1 MDEKIK
7 YIMESNEIRNK
18 LCKMG
23 IGSVV
28 GPTGPK
34 GDRGDIGPVGPKG
47 EAGIS
52 HEFIVDETKTINPDE
67 LAKVQDEFISNTHHL
82 TFYIPKGKK
91 GDQGE
96 IGPIGPKGE
105 DGGATIEVGK
115 TETVD
120 STSLAEVTNVG
131 NNKDVILNFKI
142 PKGEKG
148 ETGPRG
154 EKGETG
160 PRGFPGEIGISEV
173 ITIDGTETV
182 EADEQAEVQ
191 DDFDRNIHHLTFY
204 IPKGEK
210 GEKGDQG
217 EVGPTGP
224 IGSLGPTS
232 YDVIAFVSYPN
243 TTVAGIALTGASRI
257 IPGTTNK
264 IVMSGSNSIKVNKSG
279 LYEITVCGRIS
290 GVTKDTGG
298 AFYLI
303 NGETSEVLTDMSFIL
318 SKGNTEDMDFS
329 EISFV
334 DITAPATLQIKTEID
349 GDAATSNIEF
359 SSINVLIKGYSV

>member
-23 IGSVV
+23 ICPVV

-34 GDRGDIGPVGPKG
+34 GDRGDIGPVG
-47 EAGIS
+47 ETGIS
-52 HEFIVDETKTINPDE
+52 HEIIIDETKTINPDE
-67 LAKVQDEFISNTHHL
+67 PAKVQDEFNNNTH
-82 TFYIPKGKK
+82 Y
-91 GDQGE
+91 
-96 IGPIGPKGE
+96 
-105 DGGATIEVGK
+105 
-115 TETVD
+115 
-120 STSLAEVTNVG
+120 
-131 NNKDVILNFKI
+131 
-142 PKGEKG
+142 
-148 ETGPRG
+148 
-154 EKGETG
+154 
-160 PRGFPGEIGISEV
+160 
-173 ITIDGTETV
+173 
-182 EADEQAEVQ
+182 
-191 DDFDRNIHHLTFY
+191 LTFY

-210 GEKGDQG
+210 GEQG
-217 EVGPTGP
+217 SIGP
-224 IGSLGPTS
+224 IGPKGEKGEKGPTS

-257 IPGTTNK
+257 IPGITNK
-264 IVMSGSNSIKVNKSG
+264 ISMEGSNGIKINQSG

-290 GVTKDTGG
+290 GVTKDIGG

-303 NGETSEVLTDMSFIL
+303 KSETSEVLTDMSFIL

-349 GDAATSNIEF
+349 GDSATSNIEF

>member
-7 YIMESNEIRNK
+7 YIMESKEKRNK

-23 IGSVV
+23 ICPVV

-34 GDRGDIGPVGPKG
+34 GDRGDIGPVG
-47 EAGIS
+47 ETGIS
-52 HEFIVDETKTINPDE
+52 HEIIIDETKTINPDE
-67 LAKVQDEFISNTHHL
+67 PAKVQDEFNNNTHYL
-82 TFYIPKGKK
+82 TFYIPKGEK
-91 GDQGE
+91 GEQGS
-96 IGPIGPKGE
+96 IGSIGPKGE
-105 DGGATIEVGK
+105 QGETGPMGLPGEKGISEIIIIDK
-115 TETVD
+115 TETVEPD
-120 STSLAEVTNVG
+120 EPA
-131 NNKDVILNFKI
+131 KI
-142 PKGEKG
+142 
-148 ETGPRG
+148 
-154 EKGETG
+154 
-160 PRGFPGEIGISEV
+160 
-173 ITIDGTETV
+173 
-182 EADEQAEVQ
+182 Q
-191 DDFDRNIHHLTFY
+191 DDFNDNTHHLTFY

-217 EVGPTGP
+217 NVGPAGP
-224 IGSLGPTS
+224 TGSLGPTS

-243 TTVAGIALTGASRI
+243 TTVSGIAITGASRI
-257 IPGTTNK
+257 IPGLTNK
-264 IVMSGSNSIKVNKSG
+264 ISMEGSNSIKVNQSG

-290 GVTKDTGG
+290 GVTKDIGG

-303 NGETSEVLTDMSFIL
+303 KSETSEVLTDMSFIL

-349 GDAATSNIEF
+349 GDTATSNIEF

>member
-18 LCKMG
+18 LYKIG
-23 IGSVV
+23 ICPVV

-34 GDRGDIGPVGPKG
+34 GDRGDIGPVG
-47 EAGIS
+47 ETGIS
-52 HEFIVDETKTINPDE
+52 HEIIIDETKTINPDE
-67 LAKVQDEFISNTHHL
+67 PAKVQDEFNNNTHYL
-82 TFYIPKGKK
+82 TFYIPKGEK
-91 GDQGE
+91 GEQGS

-105 DGGATIEVGK
+105 QGDTGPMGLPGEKGISEIIIIDK
-115 TETVD
+115 TETVEPD
-120 STSLAEVTNVG
+120 EPA
-131 NNKDVILNFKI
+131 KI
-142 PKGEKG
+142 
-148 ETGPRG
+148 
-154 EKGETG
+154 
-160 PRGFPGEIGISEV
+160 
-173 ITIDGTETV
+173 
-182 EADEQAEVQ
+182 Q
-191 DDFDRNIHHLTFY
+191 DDFNDNTHHLTFY

-217 EVGPTGP
+217 SVGPAGP
-224 IGSLGPTS
+224 TGSLGPTS

-257 IPGTTNK
+257 IPGITNK
-264 IVMSGSNSIKVNKSG
+264 ISMEGSNSIKINQSG

-290 GVTKDTGG
+290 GVTKDIGG

-303 NGETSEVLTDMSFIL
+303 KSETSEVLTDMSFIL

-349 GDAATSNIEF
+349 GDTATSNIEF

>member
-18 LCKMG
+18 LCKIG
-23 IGSVV
+23 ICPVV

-34 GDRGDIGPVGPKG
+34 GDRGDIGPVG
-47 EAGIS
+47 ETGIG
-52 HEFIVDETKTINPDE
+52 HEIIIDETKTINPDE
-67 LAKVQDEFISNTHHL
+67 PAKVQDEFNNNNTHYL
-82 TFYIPKGKK
+82 TFYIPKGEK
-91 GDQGE
+91 GDTGPMGLPGE
-96 IGPIGPKGE
+96 KGISE
-105 DGGATIEVGK
+105 IIIIDK
-115 TETVD
+115 TETVEPD
-120 STSLAEVTNVG
+120 EPA
-131 NNKDVILNFKI
+131 KI
-142 PKGEKG
+142 
-148 ETGPRG
+148 
-154 EKGETG
+154 
-160 PRGFPGEIGISEV
+160 
-173 ITIDGTETV
+173 
-182 EADEQAEVQ
+182 Q
-191 DDFDRNIHHLTFY
+191 DDFDDNTHHLTFY

-217 EVGPTGP
+217 SVGPAGP
-224 IGSLGPTS
+224 TGSLGPTS
-232 YDVIAFVSYPN
+232 YDVVAFVSYPN

-257 IPGTTNK
+257 IPGITNK
-264 IVMSGSNSIKVNKSG
+264 ISMEGSNGIKINQSG

-290 GVTKDTGG
+290 GVTKDIGG

-303 NGETSEVLTDMSFIL
+303 KSETSEVLTDMSFIL

-349 GDAATSNIEF
+349 GDTATSNIEF

>member
-18 LCKMG
+18 LYKMG
-23 IGSVV
+23 ICPVV

-34 GDRGDIGPVGPKG
+34 GDRGDIGPVG
-47 EAGIS
+47 ETGIS
-52 HEFIVDETKTINPDE
+52 HEIIIDETKTINPDE
-67 LAKVQDEFISNTHHL
+67 PAKVQDEFNNNTHYL
-82 TFYIPKGKK
+82 TFYIPKGEK
-91 GDQGE
+91 GEQGS

-105 DGGATIEVGK
+105 QGEPGPMGLPGEKGISEIIIIDK
-115 TETVD
+115 TETVEPD
-120 STSLAEVTNVG
+120 ELA
-131 NNKDVILNFKI
+131 KI
-142 PKGEKG
+142 
-148 ETGPRG
+148 
-154 EKGETG
+154 
-160 PRGFPGEIGISEV
+160 
-173 ITIDGTETV
+173 
-182 EADEQAEVQ
+182 Q
-191 DDFDRNIHHLTFY
+191 DDFNDNTHHLTFY

-217 EVGPTGP
+217 NVGPAGP
-224 IGSLGPTS
+224 TGSLGPTS

-257 IPGTTNK
+257 IPGITNK
-264 IVMSGSNSIKVNKSG
+264 ISMEGSNSIKINQSG

-290 GVTKDTGG
+290 GVTKDIGG

-303 NGETSEVLTDMSFIL
+303 KSETSEVLTDMSFIL

-349 GDAATSNIEF
+349 GDTATSNIEF

>member
-23 IGSVV
+23 ICPVV

-34 GDRGDIGPVGPKG
+34 GEKGDIGPVG

-67 LAKVQDEFISNTHHL
+67 PAKVQDEFNSNTHHL
-82 TFYIPKGKK
+82 TFYIPKGEK

-96 IGPIGPKGE
+96 IGPVGPKGE

-148 ETGPRG
+148 ETGP
-154 EKGETG
+154 KGEQGDTG
-160 PRGFPGEIGISEV
+160 PMGLP
-173 ITIDGTETV
+173 
-182 EADEQAEVQ
+182 
-191 DDFDRNIHHLTFY
+191 
-204 IPKGEK
+204 

-217 EVGPTGP
+217 SVGPAGP
-224 IGSLGPTS
+224 TGSLGPTS

-257 IPGTTNK
+257 IPGITNK
-264 IVMSGSNSIKVNKSG
+264 ISMEGSNSIKINQSG

-290 GVTKDTGG
+290 GVTKDIGG

-303 NGETSEVLTDMSFIL
+303 KSETSEVLTDMSFIL

-349 GDAATSNIEF
+349 GDTATSNIEF

>member
-18 LCKMG
+18 LYKIG
-23 IGSVV
+23 ICPVV

-34 GDRGDIGPVGPKG
+34 GDRGDIGPVG
-47 EAGIS
+47 ETGIS
-52 HEFIVDETKTINPDE
+52 HEIIIDETKTINPDE
-67 LAKVQDEFISNTHHL
+67 PAKVQDEFNNNTHYL
-82 TFYIPKGKK
+82 TFYIPKGEK
-91 GDQGE
+91 GEQGS
-96 IGPIGPKGE
+96 IGSIGPKGE
-105 DGGATIEVGK
+105 QGEPGPMGLPGEKGISEIIIIDK
-115 TETVD
+115 TETVEPD
-120 STSLAEVTNVG
+120 EPA
-131 NNKDVILNFKI
+131 KI
-142 PKGEKG
+142 
-148 ETGPRG
+148 
-154 EKGETG
+154 
-160 PRGFPGEIGISEV
+160 
-173 ITIDGTETV
+173 
-182 EADEQAEVQ
+182 Q
-191 DDFDRNIHHLTFY
+191 DDFNDNTHHLTFY

-217 EVGPTGP
+217 NVGPAGP
-224 IGSLGPTS
+224 TGSLGPTS

-257 IPGTTNK
+257 IPGITNK
-264 IVMSGSNSIKVNKSG
+264 ISMEGSNSIKINQSG

-290 GVTKDTGG
+290 GVTKDIGG

-303 NGETSEVLTDMSFIL
+303 KSETSEVLTDMSFIL

-349 GDAATSNIEF
+349 GDTVTSNIEF

>member
-23 IGSVV
+23 ICPVV

-34 GDRGDIGPVGPKG
+34 GEKGDIGPVG

-67 LAKVQDEFISNTHHL
+67 PAKVQDEFNNNTH
-82 TFYIPKGKK
+82 Y
-91 GDQGE
+91 
-96 IGPIGPKGE
+96 
-105 DGGATIEVGK
+105 
-115 TETVD
+115 
-120 STSLAEVTNVG
+120 
-131 NNKDVILNFKI
+131 
-142 PKGEKG
+142 
-148 ETGPRG
+148 
-154 EKGETG
+154 
-160 PRGFPGEIGISEV
+160 
-173 ITIDGTETV
+173 
-182 EADEQAEVQ
+182 
-191 DDFDRNIHHLTFY
+191 LTFY
-204 IPKGEK
+204 IPKGEQ

-217 EVGPTGP
+217 SVGPTGP
-224 IGSLGPTS
+224 KGSLGPTS

-257 IPGTTNK
+257 IPGITNK
-264 IVMSGSNSIKVNKSG
+264 ISMEGSNSIKINQSG

-290 GVTKDTGG
+290 GVTKDIGG

-303 NGETSEVLTDMSFIL
+303 KSETSEVLTDMSFIL

-334 DITAPATLQIKTEID
+334 DITAPATLQIKSEID
-349 GDAATSNIEF
+349 GDTATSNIEF

>member
-18 LCKMG
+18 LYKMG
-23 IGSVV
+23 ICPVV

-34 GDRGDIGPVGPKG
+34 GDRGDIGPVG
-47 EAGIS
+47 ETGIS
-52 HEFIVDETKTINPDE
+52 HEIIIDETKTINPDE
-67 LAKVQDEFISNTHHL
+67 PAKIQDEFNNNTHYL
-82 TFYIPKGKK
+82 TFYIPKGEK
-91 GDQGE
+91 GEQGS

-105 DGGATIEVGK
+105 QGEPGPMGLPGEKGISEIIIIDK
-115 TETVD
+115 TETVEPD
-120 STSLAEVTNVG
+120 EPA
-131 NNKDVILNFKI
+131 KI
-142 PKGEKG
+142 
-148 ETGPRG
+148 
-154 EKGETG
+154 
-160 PRGFPGEIGISEV
+160 
-173 ITIDGTETV
+173 
-182 EADEQAEVQ
+182 Q
-191 DDFDRNIHHLTFY
+191 DDFNDNTHHLTFY

-217 EVGPTGP
+217 SVGPAGP
-224 IGSLGPTS
+224 TGSLGPTS

-257 IPGTTNK
+257 IPGITNK
-264 IVMSGSNSIKVNKSG
+264 ISMEGSNSIKINQSG

-290 GVTKDTGG
+290 GVTKDIGG

-303 NGETSEVLTDMSFIL
+303 KSETSEVLTDMSFIL

-349 GDAATSNIEF
+349 GDTATSNIEF

>member
-18 LCKMG
+18 LYKIG
-23 IGSVV
+23 ICPVV

-34 GDRGDIGPVGPKG
+34 GDRGDIGPVG
-47 EAGIS
+47 ETGIS
-52 HEFIVDETKTINPDE
+52 HEIIIDETKTINPDE
-67 LAKVQDEFISNTHHL
+67 PAKVQDEFNNNTHYL
-82 TFYIPKGKK
+82 TFYIPKGEK
-91 GDQGE
+91 GEQGS
-96 IGPIGPKGE
+96 IGSIGPKGE
-105 DGGATIEVGK
+105 QGEPGPMGLPGEKGISEIIIIDK
-115 TETVD
+115 TETVEPD
-120 STSLAEVTNVG
+120 ELA
-131 NNKDVILNFKI
+131 KI
-142 PKGEKG
+142 
-148 ETGPRG
+148 
-154 EKGETG
+154 
-160 PRGFPGEIGISEV
+160 
-173 ITIDGTETV
+173 
-182 EADEQAEVQ
+182 Q
-191 DDFDRNIHHLTFY
+191 DDFNDNTHHLTFY

-217 EVGPTGP
+217 NVGPAGP
-224 IGSLGPTS
+224 TGSLGPTS

-257 IPGTTNK
+257 IPGITNK
-264 IVMSGSNSIKVNKSG
+264 ISMEGSNSIKINQSG

-290 GVTKDTGG
+290 GVTKDIGG

-303 NGETSEVLTDMSFIL
+303 KSETSEVLTDMSFIL

-349 GDAATSNIEF
+349 GDTVTSNIEF

>member
-23 IGSVV
+23 ICPVV

-34 GDRGDIGPVGPKG
+34 GEKGDIGPVG

-52 HEFIVDETKTINPDE
+52 HEFIIDETKTINPDE
-67 LAKVQDEFISNTHHL
+67 PAKVQDEFTSNT
-82 TFYIPKGKK
+82 
-91 GDQGE
+91 
-96 IGPIGPKGE
+96 
-105 DGGATIEVGK
+105 
-115 TETVD
+115 
-120 STSLAEVTNVG
+120 
-131 NNKDVILNFKI
+131 
-142 PKGEKG
+142 
-148 ETGPRG
+148 
-154 EKGETG
+154 
-160 PRGFPGEIGISEV
+160 
-173 ITIDGTETV
+173 
-182 EADEQAEVQ
+182 
-191 DDFDRNIHHLTFY
+191 HHLTFY

-210 GEKGDQG
+210 GEQGSIGPIGPKGEKGEKGDQG
-217 EVGPTGP
+217 SVGPAGP
-224 IGSLGPTS
+224 TGSLGPTS

-257 IPGTTNK
+257 IPGITNK
-264 IVMSGSNSIKVNKSG
+264 ISMEGSNSIKINQSG

-290 GVTKDTGG
+290 GVTKDIGG

-303 NGETSEVLTDMSFIL
+303 KSETSEVLTDMSFIL

-349 GDAATSNIEF
+349 GDTATSNIEF

>member
-18 LCKMG
+18 LYKIG
-23 IGSVV
+23 ICPVV

-34 GDRGDIGPVGPKG
+34 GDRGDIGPVG
-47 EAGIS
+47 ETGIS
-52 HEFIVDETKTINPDE
+52 HEIIIDETKTINPDE
-67 LAKVQDEFISNTHHL
+67 PAKVQDEFNNNTHYL
-82 TFYIPKGKK
+82 TFYIPKGEK
-91 GDQGE
+91 GEQGS
-96 IGPIGPKGE
+96 IGPKGE
-105 DGGATIEVGK
+105 QGETGPMGLPGEKGISEIIIIDK
-115 TETVD
+115 TETVEPD
-120 STSLAEVTNVG
+120 EPA
-131 NNKDVILNFKI
+131 KI
-142 PKGEKG
+142 
-148 ETGPRG
+148 
-154 EKGETG
+154 
-160 PRGFPGEIGISEV
+160 
-173 ITIDGTETV
+173 
-182 EADEQAEVQ
+182 Q
-191 DDFDRNIHHLTFY
+191 DDFNDNTHHLTFY

-217 EVGPTGP
+217 SVGPAGP
-224 IGSLGPTS
+224 TGSLGPTS
-232 YDVIAFVSYPN
+232 YDVVAFVSYPN

-257 IPGTTNK
+257 IPGITNK
-264 IVMSGSNSIKVNKSG
+264 ISMEGSNSIKINQSG

-290 GVTKDTGG
+290 GVTKDIGG

-303 NGETSEVLTDMSFIL
+303 KSETSEVLTDMSFIL

-349 GDAATSNIEF
+349 GDTATSNIEF

>member
-18 LCKMG
+18 LYKIG
-23 IGSVV
+23 ICPVV

-34 GDRGDIGPVGPKG
+34 GDRGDIGPVG
-47 EAGIS
+47 ETGIS
-52 HEFIVDETKTINPDE
+52 HEIIIDETKTINPDE
-67 LAKVQDEFISNTHHL
+67 PAKVQDEFNNNTHYL
-82 TFYIPKGKK
+82 TFYIPKGEK
-91 GDQGE
+91 GEQGS
-96 IGPIGPKGE
+96 IGSIGPKGE
-105 DGGATIEVGK
+105 QGEPGPIGLPGEKGISEIIIIDK
-115 TETVD
+115 TETVEPD
-120 STSLAEVTNVG
+120 EPA
-131 NNKDVILNFKI
+131 KI
-142 PKGEKG
+142 
-148 ETGPRG
+148 
-154 EKGETG
+154 
-160 PRGFPGEIGISEV
+160 
-173 ITIDGTETV
+173 
-182 EADEQAEVQ
+182 Q
-191 DDFDRNIHHLTFY
+191 DDFNDNTHHLTFY

-217 EVGPTGP
+217 SVGPAGP
-224 IGSLGPTS
+224 TGSLGPTS

-257 IPGTTNK
+257 IPGITNK
-264 IVMSGSNSIKVNKSG
+264 ISMEGSNSIKINQSG

-290 GVTKDTGG
+290 GVTKDIGG

-303 NGETSEVLTDMSFIL
+303 KSETSEVLTDMSFIL

-349 GDAATSNIEF
+349 GDTVTSNIEF

>member
-18 LCKMG
+18 LYKMG
-23 IGSVV
+23 ICPVV

-34 GDRGDIGPVGPKG
+34 GDRGDIGPVG
-47 EAGIS
+47 ETGIS
-52 HEFIVDETKTINPDE
+52 HEIIIDETKTINPDE
-67 LAKVQDEFISNTHHL
+67 PAKVQDEFNNNTHYL
-82 TFYIPKGKK
+82 TFYIPKGEK
-91 GDQGE
+91 GEQGS

-105 DGGATIEVGK
+105 QGEPGPMGLPGEKGISEIIIIDK
-115 TETVD
+115 TETVEPD
-120 STSLAEVTNVG
+120 EPA
-131 NNKDVILNFKI
+131 KI
-142 PKGEKG
+142 
-148 ETGPRG
+148 
-154 EKGETG
+154 
-160 PRGFPGEIGISEV
+160 
-173 ITIDGTETV
+173 
-182 EADEQAEVQ
+182 Q
-191 DDFDRNIHHLTFY
+191 DDFNDNTHHLTFY

-217 EVGPTGP
+217 NVGPAGP
-224 IGSLGPTS
+224 TGSLGPTS

-257 IPGTTNK
+257 IPGITNK
-264 IVMSGSNSIKVNKSG
+264 ISMEGSNSIKINQSG

-290 GVTKDTGG
+290 GVTKDIGG

-303 NGETSEVLTDMSFIL
+303 KSETSEVLTDMSFIL

-349 GDAATSNIEF
+349 GDTATSNIEF

>member
-23 IGSVV
+23 IYPVV

-34 GDRGDIGPVGPKG
+34 GDIGPVG
-47 EAGIS
+47 ETGIG
-52 HEFIVDETKTINPDE
+52 HEIIIDETKTINPDE
-67 LAKVQDEFISNTHHL
+67 PAKVQDEFNNNTHYL
-82 TFYIPKGKK
+82 TFYIPKGEK
-91 GDQGE
+91 GEQGS

-105 DGGATIEVGK
+105 QGDTGPMGLPGEKGISEIIIIDK
-115 TETVD
+115 TETVEPD
-120 STSLAEVTNVG
+120 EPA
-131 NNKDVILNFKI
+131 KI
-142 PKGEKG
+142 
-148 ETGPRG
+148 
-154 EKGETG
+154 
-160 PRGFPGEIGISEV
+160 
-173 ITIDGTETV
+173 
-182 EADEQAEVQ
+182 Q
-191 DDFDRNIHHLTFY
+191 DDFNDNTHHLTFY

-217 EVGPTGP
+217 SVGPAGP
-224 IGSLGPTS
+224 TGSLGPTS

-257 IPGTTNK
+257 IPGITNK
-264 IVMSGSNSIKVNKSG
+264 ISMEGSNSIKVNQSG

-290 GVTKDTGG
+290 GVTKDIGG

-303 NGETSEVLTDMSFIL
+303 KSETSEVLTDMSFIL

-349 GDAATSNIEF
+349 GDTATSNIEF

>member
-18 LCKMG
+18 LYKMG
-23 IGSVV
+23 ICPVV

-34 GDRGDIGPVGPKG
+34 GDRGDIGPVG
-47 EAGIS
+47 ETGIS
-52 HEFIVDETKTINPDE
+52 HEIIIDETKTINPDE
-67 LAKVQDEFISNTHHL
+67 PAKVQDEFNNNTHYL
-82 TFYIPKGKK
+82 TFYIPKGEK
-91 GDQGE
+91 GEQGS
-96 IGPIGPKGE
+96 IGPIG
-105 DGGATIEVGK
+105 
-115 TETVD
+115 
-120 STSLAEVTNVG
+120 
-131 NNKDVILNFKI
+131 

-148 ETGPRG
+148 ETGPMGLPG
-154 EKGETG
+154 EKG
-160 PRGFPGEIGISEV
+160 ISE
-173 ITIDGTETV
+173 IIIIDKTETV
-182 EADEQAEVQ
+182 EPDEPAKIQ
-191 DDFDRNIHHLTFY
+191 DDFNDNTHHLTFY

-217 EVGPTGP
+217 SVGPAGP
-224 IGSLGPTS
+224 TGSLGPTS

-257 IPGTTNK
+257 IPGITNK
-264 IVMSGSNSIKVNKSG
+264 ISMEGSNSIKINQSG

-290 GVTKDTGG
+290 GVTKDIGG

-303 NGETSEVLTDMSFIL
+303 KSETSEVLTDMSFIL

-349 GDAATSNIEF
+349 GDTATSNIEF

>member
-18 LCKMG
+18 LYKMG
-23 IGSVV
+23 ICPVV

-34 GDRGDIGPVGPKG
+34 GDRGDIGPVG
-47 EAGIS
+47 ETGIS
-52 HEFIVDETKTINPDE
+52 HEIIIDETKTINPDE
-67 LAKVQDEFISNTHHL
+67 PAKVQDEFNNNTHYL
-82 TFYIPKGKK
+82 TFYIPKGEK
-91 GDQGE
+91 GEQGS

-105 DGGATIEVGK
+105 QGETGPMGLPGEKGISEIIIIDK
-115 TETVD
+115 TETVEPD
-120 STSLAEVTNVG
+120 ELA
-131 NNKDVILNFKI
+131 KI
-142 PKGEKG
+142 
-148 ETGPRG
+148 
-154 EKGETG
+154 
-160 PRGFPGEIGISEV
+160 
-173 ITIDGTETV
+173 
-182 EADEQAEVQ
+182 Q
-191 DDFDRNIHHLTFY
+191 DDFNDNTHHLTFY

-217 EVGPTGP
+217 NVGPAGP
-224 IGSLGPTS
+224 TGSLGPTS

-257 IPGTTNK
+257 IPGITNK
-264 IVMSGSNSIKVNKSG
+264 ISMEGSNSIKINQSG

-290 GVTKDTGG
+290 GVTKDIGG

-303 NGETSEVLTDMSFIL
+303 KSETSEVLTDMSFIL

-349 GDAATSNIEF
+349 GDTATSNIEF

>member
-18 LCKMG
+18 LYKMG
-23 IGSVV
+23 ICPVV

-34 GDRGDIGPVGPKG
+34 GDRGDIGPVG
-47 EAGIS
+47 ETGIS
-52 HEFIVDETKTINPDE
+52 HEIIIDETKTINPDE
-67 LAKVQDEFISNTHHL
+67 PAKVQDEFNNNTHYL
-82 TFYIPKGKK
+82 TFYIPKGEK
-91 GDQGE
+91 GEQGS

-105 DGGATIEVGK
+105 QGEPGPMGLPGEKGISEIIIIDK
-115 TETVD
+115 TETVEPD
-120 STSLAEVTNVG
+120 EPA
-131 NNKDVILNFKI
+131 KI
-142 PKGEKG
+142 
-148 ETGPRG
+148 
-154 EKGETG
+154 
-160 PRGFPGEIGISEV
+160 
-173 ITIDGTETV
+173 
-182 EADEQAEVQ
+182 Q
-191 DDFDRNIHHLTFY
+191 DDFNDNTHHLTFY

-217 EVGPTGP
+217 SVGPAGP
-224 IGSLGPTS
+224 TGSLGPTS

-257 IPGTTNK
+257 IPGITNK
-264 IVMSGSNSIKVNKSG
+264 ISMEGSNSIKINQSG

-290 GVTKDTGG
+290 GVTKDIGG

-303 NGETSEVLTDMSFIL
+303 KSETSEVLTDMSFIL

-349 GDAATSNIEF
+349 GDTATSNIEF

>member
-23 IGSVV
+23 ICPVV
-28 GPTGPK
+28 GPTGPRGEK
-34 GDRGDIGPVGPKG
+34 GDIGPVG
-47 EAGIS
+47 ETGIS
-52 HEFIVDETKTINPDE
+52 HEIIIDETKTINPDE
-67 LAKVQDEFISNTHHL
+67 PAKVQDEFNNNTHYL
-82 TFYIPKGKK
+82 TFYIPKG
-91 GDQGE
+91 E
-96 IGPIGPKGE
+96 KGE
-105 DGGATIEVGK
+105 QGDTGPMGLPGEKGISEIIIIDK
-115 TETVD
+115 TETVEPD
-120 STSLAEVTNVG
+120 EPA
-131 NNKDVILNFKI
+131 KI
-142 PKGEKG
+142 
-148 ETGPRG
+148 
-154 EKGETG
+154 
-160 PRGFPGEIGISEV
+160 
-173 ITIDGTETV
+173 
-182 EADEQAEVQ
+182 Q
-191 DDFDRNIHHLTFY
+191 DDFNDNTHHLTFY

-217 EVGPTGP
+217 SVGPA
-224 IGSLGPTS
+224 GSLGPTS

-257 IPGTTNK
+257 IPGITNK
-264 IVMSGSNSIKVNKSG
+264 ISMEGSNGIKINQSG

-290 GVTKDTGG
+290 GVTKDIGG

-303 NGETSEVLTDMSFIL
+303 KSETSEVLTDMSFIL

-349 GDAATSNIEF
+349 GDTATSNIEF

>member
-18 LCKMG
+18 LCKLG
-23 IGSVV
+23 ICPVV

-34 GDRGDIGPVGPKG
+34 GDRGDIGPVG

-67 LAKVQDEFISNTHHL
+67 PAKVQDEFNNNTH
-82 TFYIPKGKK
+82 Y
-91 GDQGE
+91 
-96 IGPIGPKGE
+96 
-105 DGGATIEVGK
+105 
-115 TETVD
+115 
-120 STSLAEVTNVG
+120 
-131 NNKDVILNFKI
+131 
-142 PKGEKG
+142 
-148 ETGPRG
+148 
-154 EKGETG
+154 
-160 PRGFPGEIGISEV
+160 
-173 ITIDGTETV
+173 
-182 EADEQAEVQ
+182 
-191 DDFDRNIHHLTFY
+191 LTFY

-210 GEKGDQG
+210 GEQG
-217 EVGPTGP
+217 SIGP

-257 IPGTTNK
+257 IPGITNK
-264 IVMSGSNSIKVNKSG
+264 ISIEGSNSIKINQSG

-290 GVTKDTGG
+290 GVTKDIGG

-303 NGETSEVLTDMSFIL
+303 KSETSEVLTDMSFIL

-349 GDAATSNIEF
+349 GDTATSNIEF

>member
-18 LCKMG
+18 LYKMG
-23 IGSVV
+23 ICPVV

-34 GDRGDIGPVGPKG
+34 GDRGDIGPVG
-47 EAGIS
+47 ETGIS
-52 HEFIVDETKTINPDE
+52 HEIIIDETKTINPDE
-67 LAKVQDEFISNTHHL
+67 PAKVQDEFNNNTHYL
-82 TFYIPKGKK
+82 TFYIPKGEK
-91 GDQGE
+91 GEQGS
-96 IGPIGPKGE
+96 IGPKGE
-105 DGGATIEVGK
+105 QGDTGPMGLPGEKGISEIFIIDK
-115 TETVD
+115 TETVEPD
-120 STSLAEVTNVG
+120 EPA
-131 NNKDVILNFKI
+131 KI
-142 PKGEKG
+142 
-148 ETGPRG
+148 
-154 EKGETG
+154 
-160 PRGFPGEIGISEV
+160 
-173 ITIDGTETV
+173 
-182 EADEQAEVQ
+182 Q
-191 DDFDRNIHHLTFY
+191 DDFNDNTHHLTFY

-217 EVGPTGP
+217 SVGPAGP
-224 IGSLGPTS
+224 TGSLGPTS

-257 IPGTTNK
+257 IPGITNK
-264 IVMSGSNSIKVNKSG
+264 ISMEGSNSIKINQSG

-290 GVTKDTGG
+290 GVTKDIGG

-303 NGETSEVLTDMSFIL
+303 KSETSEVLTDMSFIL

-349 GDAATSNIEF
+349 GDTATSNIEF

>member
-23 IGSVV
+23 ICPVV

-34 GDRGDIGPVGPKG
+34 GEKGDIGPVG
-47 EAGIS
+47 ETGIS
-52 HEFIVDETKTINPDE
+52 HEIIIDETKTINPDE
-67 LAKVQDEFISNTHHL
+67 PAKVQDEFNNNTHYL
-82 TFYIPKGKK
+82 TFYIPKGEK
-91 GDQGE
+91 GEQGS

-105 DGGATIEVGK
+105 KGEPGPMGLPGEKGISEIFIIDK
-115 TETVD
+115 TETVEPD
-120 STSLAEVTNVG
+120 EPA
-131 NNKDVILNFKI
+131 KI
-142 PKGEKG
+142 
-148 ETGPRG
+148 
-154 EKGETG
+154 
-160 PRGFPGEIGISEV
+160 
-173 ITIDGTETV
+173 
-182 EADEQAEVQ
+182 Q
-191 DDFDRNIHHLTFY
+191 DDFNDNTHHLTFY

-224 IGSLGPTS
+224 KGSLGPTS
-232 YDVIAFVSYPN
+232 
-243 TTVAGIALTGASRI
+243 LTGASRI
-257 IPGTTNK
+257 IPGITNK
-264 IVMSGSNSIKVNKSG
+264 ISMEGSNSIKINQSG

-290 GVTKDTGG
+290 GVTKDIGG

-303 NGETSEVLTDMSFIL
+303 KSETSEVLTDMSFIL

-349 GDAATSNIEF
+349 GDTATSNIEF

>member
-18 LCKMG
+18 LYKIG
-23 IGSVV
+23 ICPVV

-34 GDRGDIGPVGPKG
+34 GDRGDIGPVG
-47 EAGIS
+47 ETGIS
-52 HEFIVDETKTINPDE
+52 HEIIIDETKTINHDE
-67 LAKVQDEFISNTHHL
+67 PAKVQDEFNNNTHYL
-82 TFYIPKGKK
+82 TFYIPKGEK
-91 GDQGE
+91 GEQGS
-96 IGPIGPKGE
+96 IGPIG
-105 DGGATIEVGK
+105 
-115 TETVD
+115 
-120 STSLAEVTNVG
+120 
-131 NNKDVILNFKI
+131 

-148 ETGPRG
+148 ETGPMGLPG
-154 EKGETG
+154 EKG
-160 PRGFPGEIGISEV
+160 ISE
-173 ITIDGTETV
+173 IIIIDKTETV
-182 EADEQAEVQ
+182 EPDEPAKIQ
-191 DDFDRNIHHLTFY
+191 DDFNDNTHHLTFY

-217 EVGPTGP
+217 SVGPAGP
-224 IGSLGPTS
+224 TGSLGPTS

-257 IPGTTNK
+257 IPGITNK
-264 IVMSGSNSIKVNKSG
+264 ISMEGSNSIKINQSG

-290 GVTKDTGG
+290 GVTKDIGG

-303 NGETSEVLTDMSFIL
+303 KSETSEVLTDMSFIL

-349 GDAATSNIEF
+349 GDTATSNIEF

>member
-18 LCKMG
+18 LYKIG
-23 IGSVV
+23 ICPVV

-34 GDRGDIGPVGPKG
+34 GDRGDIGPVG
-47 EAGIS
+47 ETGIS
-52 HEFIVDETKTINPDE
+52 HEIIIDETKTINPDE
-67 LAKVQDEFISNTHHL
+67 PAKVQDEFNNNTH
-82 TFYIPKGKK
+82 Y
-91 GDQGE
+91 
-96 IGPIGPKGE
+96 
-105 DGGATIEVGK
+105 
-115 TETVD
+115 
-120 STSLAEVTNVG
+120 
-131 NNKDVILNFKI
+131 
-142 PKGEKG
+142 
-148 ETGPRG
+148 
-154 EKGETG
+154 
-160 PRGFPGEIGISEV
+160 
-173 ITIDGTETV
+173 
-182 EADEQAEVQ
+182 
-191 DDFDRNIHHLTFY
+191 LTFY

-217 EVGPTGP
+217 NVGPAGP
-224 IGSLGPTS
+224 TGSLGPTS

-243 TTVAGIALTGASRI
+243 TTVSGIAITGASRI
-257 IPGTTNK
+257 IPGLTNK
-264 IVMSGSNSIKVNKSG
+264 IAMSGGNSIKVNQSG

-290 GVTKDTGG
+290 GVTKDIGG

-303 NGETSEVLTDMSFIL
+303 KSETSEVLTDMSFIL

-349 GDAATSNIEF
+349 GDTATSNIEF

>member
-23 IGSVV
+23 ICPVV

-34 GDRGDIGPVGPKG
+34 GEKGDIGPVG

-67 LAKVQDEFISNTHHL
+67 PAKVQDEFTSNTHHL
-82 TFYIPKGKK
+82 TFYIPKG
-91 GDQGE
+91 
-96 IGPIGPKGE
+96 
-105 DGGATIEVGK
+105 
-115 TETVD
+115 
-120 STSLAEVTNVG
+120 
-131 NNKDVILNFKI
+131 
-142 PKGEKG
+142 EKG
-148 ETGPRG
+148 ETGPMGLPG
-154 EKGETG
+154 EKG
-160 PRGFPGEIGISEV
+160 ISE
-173 ITIDGTETV
+173 IIIIDKTETV
-182 EADEQAEVQ
+182 EPDEPAKIQ
-191 DDFDRNIHHLTFY
+191 DDFNDNTHHLTFY

-217 EVGPTGP
+217 SVGPAGP
-224 IGSLGPTS
+224 TGSLGPTS

-257 IPGTTNK
+257 IPGITNK
-264 IVMSGSNSIKVNKSG
+264 ISMEGSNGIKINQSG

-290 GVTKDTGG
+290 GVTKDIGG

-303 NGETSEVLTDMSFIL
+303 KSETSEVLTDMSFIL

-349 GDAATSNIEF
+349 GDTATSNIEF

>member
-18 LCKMG
+18 LYKIG
-23 IGSVV
+23 ICPVV

-34 GDRGDIGPVGPKG
+34 GDRGDIGPVG
-47 EAGIS
+47 ETGIS
-52 HEFIVDETKTINPDE
+52 HEIIIDETKTINPDE
-67 LAKVQDEFISNTHHL
+67 PAKVQDEFNNNTHYL
-82 TFYIPKGKK
+82 TFYIPKGEK
-91 GDQGE
+91 GEQGS
-96 IGPIGPKGE
+96 IGSIGPKGE
-105 DGGATIEVGK
+105 QGEPGPMGLPGEKGISEIIIIDK
-115 TETVD
+115 TETVEPD
-120 STSLAEVTNVG
+120 EPA
-131 NNKDVILNFKI
+131 KI
-142 PKGEKG
+142 
-148 ETGPRG
+148 
-154 EKGETG
+154 
-160 PRGFPGEIGISEV
+160 
-173 ITIDGTETV
+173 
-182 EADEQAEVQ
+182 Q
-191 DDFDRNIHHLTFY
+191 DDFNDNTHHLTFY

-217 EVGPTGP
+217 SVGPAGP
-224 IGSLGPTS
+224 TGSLGPTS

-257 IPGTTNK
+257 IPGITNK
-264 IVMSGSNSIKVNKSG
+264 ISMESSNSIKINQSG

-290 GVTKDTGG
+290 GVTKDIGG

-303 NGETSEVLTDMSFIL
+303 KSETSEVLTDMSFIL

-349 GDAATSNIEF
+349 GDTVTSNIEF

>member
-18 LCKMG
+18 LYKIG
-23 IGSVV
+23 ICPVV

-34 GDRGDIGPVGPKG
+34 GDRGDIGPVG
-47 EAGIS
+47 ETGIS
-52 HEFIVDETKTINPDE
+52 HEIIIDETKTINPDE
-67 LAKVQDEFISNTHHL
+67 PAKVQDEFNNNTHYL
-82 TFYIPKGKK
+82 TFYIPKGEK
-91 GDQGE
+91 GEQGS
-96 IGPIGPKGE
+96 IGSIGPKGE
-105 DGGATIEVGK
+105 QGEPGPIGLPGEKGISEIIIIDK
-115 TETVD
+115 TETVEPD
-120 STSLAEVTNVG
+120 EPA
-131 NNKDVILNFKI
+131 KI
-142 PKGEKG
+142 
-148 ETGPRG
+148 
-154 EKGETG
+154 
-160 PRGFPGEIGISEV
+160 
-173 ITIDGTETV
+173 
-182 EADEQAEVQ
+182 Q
-191 DDFDRNIHHLTFY
+191 DDFDDNTHHLTFY

-217 EVGPTGP
+217 SVGPAGP
-224 IGSLGPTS
+224 TGSLGPTS

-257 IPGTTNK
+257 IPGITNK
-264 IVMSGSNSIKVNKSG
+264 ISMEGSNSIKINQSG

-290 GVTKDTGG
+290 GVTKDIGG

-303 NGETSEVLTDMSFIL
+303 KSETSEVLTDMSFIL

-349 GDAATSNIEF
+349 GDTATSNIEF

>member
-18 LCKMG
+18 LYKIG
-23 IGSVV
+23 ICPVV

-34 GDRGDIGPVGPKG
+34 GDRGDIGPVG
-47 EAGIS
+47 ETGIS
-52 HEFIVDETKTINPDE
+52 HEIIIDEIKTINPDE
-67 LAKVQDEFISNTHHL
+67 PAKVQDEFNNNTH
-82 TFYIPKGKK
+82 Y
-91 GDQGE
+91 
-96 IGPIGPKGE
+96 
-105 DGGATIEVGK
+105 
-115 TETVD
+115 
-120 STSLAEVTNVG
+120 
-131 NNKDVILNFKI
+131 
-142 PKGEKG
+142 
-148 ETGPRG
+148 
-154 EKGETG
+154 
-160 PRGFPGEIGISEV
+160 
-173 ITIDGTETV
+173 
-182 EADEQAEVQ
+182 
-191 DDFDRNIHHLTFY
+191 LTFY

-217 EVGPTGP
+217 NVGPAGP
-224 IGSLGPTS
+224 TGSLGPTS

-257 IPGTTNK
+257 IPGITNK
-264 IVMSGSNSIKVNKSG
+264 ISMEGSNSIKINQSG

-290 GVTKDTGG
+290 GVTKDIGG

-303 NGETSEVLTDMSFIL
+303 KSETSEVLTDMSFIL

-329 EISFV
+329 EVSFV

-349 GDAATSNIEF
+349 GDTVTSNIEF

>member
-18 LCKMG
+18 LYKIG
-23 IGSVV
+23 ICPVV

-34 GDRGDIGPVGPKG
+34 GDRGDIGPVG
-47 EAGIS
+47 ETGIS
-52 HEFIVDETKTINPDE
+52 HEIIIDETKTINPDE
-67 LAKVQDEFISNTHHL
+67 PAKVQDEFNNNTHYL
-82 TFYIPKGKK
+82 TFYIPKGEK
-91 GDQGE
+91 GEQGS
-96 IGPIGPKGE
+96 IGSIGPKGE
-105 DGGATIEVGK
+105 QGEPGPMGLPGEKGISEIIIIDK
-115 TETVD
+115 TETVEPD
-120 STSLAEVTNVG
+120 EPA
-131 NNKDVILNFKI
+131 KI
-142 PKGEKG
+142 
-148 ETGPRG
+148 
-154 EKGETG
+154 
-160 PRGFPGEIGISEV
+160 
-173 ITIDGTETV
+173 
-182 EADEQAEVQ
+182 Q
-191 DDFDRNIHHLTFY
+191 DDFNDNTHHLTFY

-217 EVGPTGP
+217 NVGPAGP
-224 IGSLGPTS
+224 TGSLGPTS

-243 TTVAGIALTGASRI
+243 TTVAGIAITGASRI
-257 IPGTTNK
+257 IPGLTNK
-264 IVMSGSNSIKVNKSG
+264 IAMSGGNSIKVNQSG

-290 GVTKDTGG
+290 GVTKDIGG

-303 NGETSEVLTDMSFIL
+303 KSETSEVLTDMSFIL

-349 GDAATSNIEF
+349 GDTATSNIEF

>member
-18 LCKMG
+18 LYKIG
-23 IGSVV
+23 ICPVV

-34 GDRGDIGPVGPKG
+34 GDRGDIGPVG
-47 EAGIS
+47 ETGIS
-52 HEFIVDETKTINPDE
+52 HEIIIDETKTINPDE
-67 LAKVQDEFISNTHHL
+67 PAKVQDEFNNNTHYL
-82 TFYIPKGKK
+82 TFYIPKGEK
-91 GDQGE
+91 GEQGS

-105 DGGATIEVGK
+105 QGETGPMGLPGEKGISEIIIIDK
-115 TETVD
+115 TETVEPD
-120 STSLAEVTNVG
+120 EPA
-131 NNKDVILNFKI
+131 KI
-142 PKGEKG
+142 
-148 ETGPRG
+148 
-154 EKGETG
+154 
-160 PRGFPGEIGISEV
+160 
-173 ITIDGTETV
+173 
-182 EADEQAEVQ
+182 Q
-191 DDFDRNIHHLTFY
+191 DDFNDNTHHLTFY

-217 EVGPTGP
+217 NVGPAGP
-224 IGSLGPTS
+224 TGSLGPTS

-257 IPGTTNK
+257 IPGITNK
-264 IVMSGSNSIKVNKSG
+264 ISMEGSNSIKINQSG

-290 GVTKDTGG
+290 GVTKDIGG

-303 NGETSEVLTDMSFIL
+303 KSETSEVLTDMSFIL

-349 GDAATSNIEF
+349 GDTATSNIEF

>member
-7 YIMESNEIRNK
+7 YIMESNEIRNT

-23 IGSVV
+23 ICPVV

-34 GDRGDIGPVGPKG
+34 GDRGDIGPVG
-47 EAGIS
+47 ETGIRN
-52 HEFIVDETKTINPDE
+52 EIIIDETKTINPDE
-67 LAKVQDEFISNTHHL
+67 PAKVQHEFNNNIHYL
-82 TFYIPKGKK
+82 TFYIPKGEK
-91 GDQGE
+91 GEQGS
-96 IGPIGPKGE
+96 IGPVGPKGE
-105 DGGATIEVGK
+105 QGEPGPIGLPGEKGISEIIIIDK
-115 TETVD
+115 TETVEPD
-120 STSLAEVTNVG
+120 EPA
-131 NNKDVILNFKI
+131 KI
-142 PKGEKG
+142 
-148 ETGPRG
+148 
-154 EKGETG
+154 
-160 PRGFPGEIGISEV
+160 
-173 ITIDGTETV
+173 
-182 EADEQAEVQ
+182 Q
-191 DDFDRNIHHLTFY
+191 DDFNDNTHHLTIY

-217 EVGPTGP
+217 NVGPAGP
-224 IGSLGPTS
+224 TGSLGPTS

-257 IPGTTNK
+257 IPGITNK
-264 IVMSGSNSIKVNKSG
+264 ISMEGSNSIKINQSG

-290 GVTKDTGG
+290 GVTKDIGG

-303 NGETSEVLTDMSFIL
+303 KSETSEVLTDMSFIL

-349 GDAATSNIEF
+349 GDTVTSNIEL
-359 SSINVLIKGYSV
+359 SSINVLIKSYSV

>member
-18 LCKMG
+18 LYKMG
-23 IGSVV
+23 ICPVV

-34 GDRGDIGPVGPKG
+34 GDRGDIGPVG
-47 EAGIS
+47 ETGIS
-52 HEFIVDETKTINPDE
+52 HEIIIDETKTINPDE
-67 LAKVQDEFISNTHHL
+67 PAKVQDEFNNNTHYL
-82 TFYIPKGKK
+82 TFYIPKGEK
-91 GDQGE
+91 GEQGS
-96 IGPIGPKGE
+96 IGSIGPKGE
-105 DGGATIEVGK
+105 QGEPGPMGLPGEKGISEIIIIDK
-115 TETVD
+115 TETVEPD
-120 STSLAEVTNVG
+120 EPA
-131 NNKDVILNFKI
+131 KI
-142 PKGEKG
+142 
-148 ETGPRG
+148 
-154 EKGETG
+154 
-160 PRGFPGEIGISEV
+160 
-173 ITIDGTETV
+173 
-182 EADEQAEVQ
+182 Q
-191 DDFDRNIHHLTFY
+191 DDFNDNTHHLTFY

-217 EVGPTGP
+217 SVGPAGP
-224 IGSLGPTS
+224 TGSLGPTS

-257 IPGTTNK
+257 IPGITNK
-264 IVMSGSNSIKVNKSG
+264 ISMEGSNSIKINQSG

-290 GVTKDTGG
+290 GVTKDIGG

-303 NGETSEVLTDMSFIL
+303 KSETSEVLTDMSFIL

-349 GDAATSNIEF
+349 GDTATSNIEF

>member
-18 LCKMG
+18 LYKMG
-23 IGSVV
+23 ICPVV

-34 GDRGDIGPVGPKG
+34 GDRGDIGPVGETG
-47 EAGIS
+47 TG
-52 HEFIVDETKTINPDE
+52 HEIIIDETKTINPDE
-67 LAKVQDEFISNTHHL
+67 PAKVQDEFNNNTHYL
-82 TFYIPKGKK
+82 TFYIPKGEK
-91 GDQGE
+91 GEQGS

-105 DGGATIEVGK
+105 KGEPGPMGLPGEKGISEIFIIDK
-115 TETVD
+115 TETVEPD
-120 STSLAEVTNVG
+120 EPA
-131 NNKDVILNFKI
+131 KI
-142 PKGEKG
+142 
-148 ETGPRG
+148 
-154 EKGETG
+154 
-160 PRGFPGEIGISEV
+160 
-173 ITIDGTETV
+173 
-182 EADEQAEVQ
+182 Q
-191 DDFDRNIHHLTFY
+191 DDFNDNTHHLTFY

-217 EVGPTGP
+217 SVGPAGP
-224 IGSLGPTS
+224 TGSLGPTS

-257 IPGTTNK
+257 IPGITNK
-264 IVMSGSNSIKVNKSG
+264 ISMEGSNSIKINQSG

-290 GVTKDTGG
+290 GVTKDIGG

-303 NGETSEVLTDMSFIL
+303 KSETSEVLTDMSFIL

-349 GDAATSNIEF
+349 GDTATSNIEF

>member
-18 LCKMG
+18 LYKMG
-23 IGSVV
+23 ICPVV

-34 GDRGDIGPVGPKG
+34 GDRGDIGPVG
-47 EAGIS
+47 ETGIS
-52 HEFIVDETKTINPDE
+52 HEIIIDETKTINPDE
-67 LAKVQDEFISNTHHL
+67 PAKVQDEFNNNTHYL
-82 TFYIPKGKK
+82 TFYIPKGEK
-91 GDQGE
+91 GEQGS

-105 DGGATIEVGK
+105 KGEPGPMGLPGEKGISEIIIIDK
-115 TETVD
+115 TETVEPD
-120 STSLAEVTNVG
+120 EPA
-131 NNKDVILNFKI
+131 KI
-142 PKGEKG
+142 
-148 ETGPRG
+148 
-154 EKGETG
+154 
-160 PRGFPGEIGISEV
+160 
-173 ITIDGTETV
+173 
-182 EADEQAEVQ
+182 Q
-191 DDFDRNIHHLTFY
+191 DDFNDNTHHLTFY

-217 EVGPTGP
+217 SVGPTGP
-224 IGSLGPTS
+224 TGSLGPTS

-257 IPGTTNK
+257 IPGITNK
-264 IVMSGSNSIKVNKSG
+264 ISMEGSNSIKINQSG

-290 GVTKDTGG
+290 GVTKDIGG

-303 NGETSEVLTDMSFIL
+303 KSETSEVLTDMSFIL

-334 DITAPATLQIKTEID
+334 DITAPATLQVKTEID
-349 GDAATSNIEF
+349 GDTATSNIEF

>member
-18 LCKMG
+18 LYKIG
-23 IGSVV
+23 ICPVV
-28 GPTGPK
+28 GQTGPK
-34 GDRGDIGPVGPKG
+34 GDRGDIGPVG
-47 EAGIS
+47 ETGIS
-52 HEFIVDETKTINPDE
+52 HEIIIDETKTINPDE
-67 LAKVQDEFISNTHHL
+67 PAKVQDEFNNNTHYL
-82 TFYIPKGKK
+82 TFYIPKGEK
-91 GDQGE
+91 GEQGS
-96 IGPIGPKGE
+96 IGSIGPKGE
-105 DGGATIEVGK
+105 QGEPGPMGLPGEKGISEIIIIDK
-115 TETVD
+115 TETVEPD
-120 STSLAEVTNVG
+120 EPA
-131 NNKDVILNFKI
+131 KI
-142 PKGEKG
+142 
-148 ETGPRG
+148 
-154 EKGETG
+154 
-160 PRGFPGEIGISEV
+160 
-173 ITIDGTETV
+173 
-182 EADEQAEVQ
+182 Q
-191 DDFDRNIHHLTFY
+191 DDFNDNTHHLTFY

-217 EVGPTGP
+217 NVGPAGP
-224 IGSLGPTS
+224 TGSLGPTS

-257 IPGTTNK
+257 IPGITNK
-264 IVMSGSNSIKVNKSG
+264 ISMEGSNSIKINQSG

-290 GVTKDTGG
+290 GVTKDIGG

-303 NGETSEVLTDMSFIL
+303 KSETSEVLTDMSFIL

-349 GDAATSNIEF
+349 GDTATSNIEF